1 MIEHMIVFA
10 LCILG
15 GAIYSTFFWLKK
27 WIDPTKT
34 TEKFEVTKLLTT
46 MCFGAFVG
54 LVVVYG
60 KLPVSQLGEWLQLF
74 LYTALSG
81 VSREIGV
88 IAYRR
93 KVKK

>member
-1 MIEHMIVFA
+1 MIENMIILI

-34 TEKFEVTKLLTT
+34 TEKFEVTKLLAT
-46 MCFGAFVG
+46 MCFGAFIG
-54 LVVVYG
+54 LVIMYG
-60 KLPVSQLGEWLQLF
+60 RIPVSQLGEWLQLF

-81 VSREIGV
+81 LSREIGV
-88 IAYRR
+88 TAYRR
-93 KVKK
+93 VKK

>member
-1 MIEHMIVFA
+1 MIDGLIVLL
-10 LCILG
+10 LCALG
-15 GAIYSTFFWLKK
+15 GGIYSTFFWAQK

-34 TEKFEVTKLLTT
+34 TEKFNVTKLLAT

-54 LVVVYG
+54 LVIVYA
-60 KLPVSQLGEWLQLF
+60 KFPVSQLNEWIQLF

-81 VSREIGV
+81 ASREIGV
-88 IAYRR
+88 TAYR

>member
-1 MIEHMIVFA
+1 MMDGVIVLILCMI
-10 LCILG
+10 G
-15 GAIYSTFFWLKK
+15 GGIYSTFFWLKK

-34 TEKFEVTKLLTT
+34 TEKFEVTKLLAT

-54 LVVVYG
+54 LVILYG
-60 KLPVSQLGEWLQLF
+60 KFPISQLNEWVQLF

-81 VSREIGV
+81 LSREVGV
-88 IAYRR
+88 TAYR

>member
-1 MIEHMIVFA
+1 MIDGLLILI
-10 LCILG
+10 LCAIG
-15 GAIYSTFFWLKK
+15 GGIYSIFFWAKK

-34 TEKFEVTKLLTT
+34 TERFEPTKLLAT

-54 LVVVYG
+54 LVIVYG
-60 KLPVSQLGEWLQLF
+60 KFPVSQLNEWLQLF

-81 VSREIGV
+81 VSREVGV
-88 IAYRR
+88 TAYR

>member
-1 MIEHMIVFA
+1 MIEHMMIFV
-10 LCILG
+10 LCLLG

-34 TEKFEVTKLLTT
+34 TEKFEITKCLAT

-54 LVVVYG
+54 LIIVYG
-60 KLPVSQLGEWLQLF
+60 KFPVSQLNEWLQLF

-81 VSREIGV
+81 ASREVGV
-88 IAYRR
+88 TAFR